1 MKHSSI
7 TFIFILLTIFLLS
20 NSFLCEL
27 FQKHKDYVELC
38 FTVEP
43 ESGNTNTVFTFRTN
57 CSVWETDCP
66 QAELY
71 WAFGDGVTQSAL
83 SYEITHR
90 FNSPGEYLVTL
101 DSAICYDY
109 DLNRINKWTGS
120 YKDWITVEEASGNHS
135 PHADFTVTPTQGT
148 LNTVFSFDASSCW
161 DDETPVSQLLVR
173 WDWTNDG
180 TYDDDFATT
189 KAAQHKYTE
198 AGTFTVTLQVK
209 DADGAT
215 GKTSKDVQVSQGT
228 PPVASFTIT
237 PESGNTLTT
246 FTFDASA
253 SSDLETP
260 QSDLVVVW
268 DFENDGI
275 WDTEPTNYKIAYH
288 QYSSEGHHEIKL
300 WVRDADLMDDY
311 KVKTLEVNNC
321 INGGE
326 PCQGIPTVSY
336 EGYVYHTVQIG
347 DQCWLKENLNVGN
360 RIDHGT
366 SQTDNQLIEKY
377 CYDDQESYCD
387 LYGGLYQWYEMM
399 NYTEVSGTQGICPPG
414 WHIPTESEFDVLAET
429 LGGMLVAGSKM
440 KACTDDWQFHYQVNS
455 NESGFTGL
463 PAGYYASSGSSFV
476 SQGQRTRYFGSFYY
490 TYARQLSY
498 DGSSFGKVGAMPL
511 GEALSVRCIKDSK

>member
-7 TFIFILLTIFLLS
+7 TFISILLTFFLLS
-20 NSFLCEL
+20 NSFLCPSLKE
-27 FQKHKDYVELC
+27 DETAPVVE
-38 FTVEP
+38 FTIEP
-43 ESGNTNTVFTFRTN
+43 EGGNIQTNFKFDASGSHDDKDPVDQLVVEWCFNYVGFDDHFSGKSHDKICYHSYEEPGTYNVECRVYDSHGN
-57 CSVWETDCP
+57 EG
-66 QAELY
+66 
-71 WAFGDGVTQSAL
+71 WATKSLIVTQEGSA
-83 SYEITHR
+83 
-90 FNSPGEYLVTL
+90 
-101 DSAICYDY
+101 
-109 DLNRINKWTGS
+109 
-120 YKDWITVEEASGNHS
+120 
-135 PHADFTVTPTQGT
+135 PHASFSVFPLQGT
-148 LNTVFSFDASSCW
+148 LQTIFSFDASGST
-161 DDETPVSQLLVR
+161 DNETPADQLEVR
-173 WDWTNDG
+173 WDWNSDG
-180 TYDDDFATT
+180 TYDTEFSTV
-189 KAAQHKYTE
+189 KEAQHQFTE
-198 AGTFTVTLQVK
+198 TGLQKVTLQVK
-209 DADGAT
+209 DTDGTTDQA
-215 GKTSKDVQVSQGT
+215 SKDVQVNTGT
-228 PPVASFTIT
+228 PPVASFTIS
-237 PESGNTLTT
+237 PEGGNTLTT

-300 WVRDADLMDDY
+300 WVRDTDFLDDY
-311 KVKTLEVNNC
+311 QTKTLEVNNC
-321 INGGE
+321 IDGGE